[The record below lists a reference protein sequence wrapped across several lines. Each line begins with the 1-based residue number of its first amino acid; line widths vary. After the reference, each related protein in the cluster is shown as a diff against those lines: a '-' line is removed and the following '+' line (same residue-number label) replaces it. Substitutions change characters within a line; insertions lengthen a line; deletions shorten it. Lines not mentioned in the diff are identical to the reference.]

1 MSDPIRPHYIAG
13 TYGEILSDF
22 RANIKLSASEMD
34 DIISNHG
41 FTRESLE
48 ETHRLF
54 KLLWNYQARSSM
66 PLQRS
71 DETQDPNQKVRE

>member
-13 TYGEILSDF
+13 TYGAILADF

-41 FTRESLE
+41 FTRESLK

-54 KLLWNYQARSSM
+54 KILWNYQARSSK
-66 PLQRS
+66 PLPSS
-71 DETQDPNQKVRE
+71 DETGDKDE